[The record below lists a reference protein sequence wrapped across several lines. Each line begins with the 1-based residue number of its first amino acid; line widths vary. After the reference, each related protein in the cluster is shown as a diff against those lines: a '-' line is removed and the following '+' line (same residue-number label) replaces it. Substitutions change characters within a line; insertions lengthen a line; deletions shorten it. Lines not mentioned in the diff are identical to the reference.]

1 MKFLFKLVL
10 VLVVLLVATW
20 FYGRSLERDHI
31 VSSSITLIAPA
42 DSVWRVVRNFET
54 QPNWWSALKS
64 SKRLVGRPRETW
76 EQDMGRSGIVRF
88 EIRSETPGR
97 RLVTE
102 ILNDDQQDFGGTWT
116 YDVVTTGAGTEITI
130 TENGWVE
137 TPLYRVVSKWMG
149 KHRTID
155 SYLRSL
161 AGVYGEIANPR
172 HGDL

>member
-10 VLVVLLVATW
+10 ILVVLLVGAW

-31 VSSSITLIAPA
+31 VSSTITLLAPA
-42 DSVWRVVRNFET
+42 DSVWRVVRDFEAA
-54 QPNWWSALKS
+54 PSWWPSLKS
-64 SKRLVGRPRETW
+64 STRLIGRPRESW

-102 ILNDDQQDFGGTWT
+102 ILNDNQEDFGGTWT
-116 YDVVTTGAGTEITI
+116 YDVVATGAGTEITI

-137 TPLYRVVSKWMG
+137 TPLFRVVSKVLG
-149 KHRTID
+149 KYRTMD
-155 SYLRSL
+155 SYLRAMSGL
-161 AGVYGEIANPR
+161 YGEISTPR
-172 HGDL
+172 HGE